1 MAEHAARVLR
11 LPPTARSTTQAR
23 RFVLSALEEWG
34 FDSLSDTAA
43 LLTSELV
50 TNSVLHARTDVEVS
64 VRQLDGGVS
73 IEVTDGSRRAPVRRI
88 QDGEATTGRGVD
100 LLQQLA
106 GTWDVTLH
114 PAGKTVRFSLSSGA
128 DPWAAYTGVE
138 WTQGLQP

>member
-23 RFVLSALEEWG
+23 RFVLGALEEWG
-34 FDSLSDTAA
+34 LDGLSDTAA

-64 VRQLDGGVS
+64 VGQLDDGVS

-100 LLQQLA
+100 LLQRLA
-106 GTWDVTLH
+106 CTWAGTLH
-114 PAGKTVRFSLSSGA
+114 PAGKTVRFSLWPSAAPG
-128 DPWAAYTGVE
+128 AAYAAVE
-138 WTQGLQP
+138 WDQGLQP